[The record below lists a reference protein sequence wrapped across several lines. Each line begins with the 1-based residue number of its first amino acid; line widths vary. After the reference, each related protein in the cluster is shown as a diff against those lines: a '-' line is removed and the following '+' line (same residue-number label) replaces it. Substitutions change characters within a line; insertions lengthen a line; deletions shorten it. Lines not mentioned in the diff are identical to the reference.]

1 MEDKDL
7 RKLSRA
13 ELLEMLIHQSR
24 EVERLKAEQAQTRRQ
39 LDAMTD
45 ANTLAETAEKLMAMI
60 NGGQLP
66 ASAAVAPETREQA
79 DAILT
84 QARAEAQQMLIRTQA
99 QCDEMVARA
108 REESQRWWSETSRK
122 LDAYYRDH
130 PGLREQLA
138 ADYGAKR

>member
-1 MEDKDL
+1 MEDKDP

-24 EVERLKAEQAQTRRQ
+24 EVERLKAEQSQTRRQ

-66 ASAAVAPETREQA
+66 ASAAVAPETQEQA
-79 DAILT
+79 DEFVAKMRKGNGGYFKLWKI
-84 QARAEAQQMLIRTQA
+84 AEGDFAKYLRMHEL
-99 QCDEMVARA
+99 MV
-108 REESQRWWSETSRK
+108 EVENLKKEF
-122 LDAYYRDH
+122 
-130 PGLREQLA
+130 E
-138 ADYGAKR
+138 